1 MVEIIEYSLV
11 LLTSLLFAG
20 YGVYL
25 FTDYARYANRSNSI
39 ATFSSIVSAAWS
51 SIESNSA
58 RRVVVFLNNV
68 TLACNDGSFTLASS
82 SYQMVST
89 IPAACNFKFGGI
101 IGLRTLIIRDASGS
115 LTLQVEN

>member
-25 FTDYARYANRSNSI
+25 FTDYTHYVSQSNSI
-39 ATFSSIVSAAWS
+39 ATYASIVSAAWS
-51 SIESNSA
+51 SIESNSE

-68 TLACNDGSFTLASS
+68 TLACSNGSFTLASA
-82 SYQMVST
+82 SYHMSTT
-89 IPAACNFKFGGI
+89 IPADCSFKFGGL
-101 IGLRTLIIRDASGS
+101 IGLRTLIIREASGI
-115 LTLQVEN
+115 LTLQVEH